1 MPDMLNKVGYILC
14 EETMANVEFKIK
26 DENSIFNQHLDE
38 ILYFFQCTKY
48 NTVIIEDLDRFDTPD
63 IFLKLRELN
72 FLLNQSNIIERKIK
86 FVYAIKDDM
95 FKDASGS
102 VIVDIDDEDWRGMTV
117 TPQDTVIINGEV
129 DKDFFK
135 TKIDV
140 DSISIKK

>member
-1 MPDMLNKVGYILC
+1 MK
-14 EETMANVEFKIK
+14 NVTFVSALVLSFAIA
-26 DENSIFNQHLDE
+26 SQAFAG
-38 ILYFFQCTKY
+38 FQDPGLKTS
-48 NTVIIEDLDRFDTPD
+48 TVAQALEMSDDTPVVLEGN
-63 IFLKLRELN
+63 IE
-72 FLLNQSNIIERKIK
+72 QSLGDEK
-86 FVYAIKDDM
+86 YM

-102 VIVDIDDEDWRGMTV
+102 VVVDIDDEDWRGMTV